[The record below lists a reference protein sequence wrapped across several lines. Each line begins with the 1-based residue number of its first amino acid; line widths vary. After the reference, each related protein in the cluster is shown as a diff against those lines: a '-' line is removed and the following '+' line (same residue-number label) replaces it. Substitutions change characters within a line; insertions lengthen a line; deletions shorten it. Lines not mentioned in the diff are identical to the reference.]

1 MKPFLALLSACSALA
16 LSGCNFG
23 PNVPQKQSIPLLVN
37 YSEHTGSIGPASRT
51 AGDHWWQA
59 FGDPGLTRLIVL
71 GASGNLG
78 LKEAEARI
86 AAADGRV
93 TSANA
98 GFFPTVTLGA
108 KREVK
113 REIGSMR
120 TVDGEVVTRGAEFTS
135 KWLIDLFGEV
145 YSQARS
151 AEAKSEAARASLDVA
166 RLALV
171 SDLSAAYVDTRY
183 YQELSRVAERRAASF
198 RRTLG
203 LVRAQ
208 RNEGLAS
215 DLDVA
220 RAETE
225 LSAAEAEVPIQE
237 ANVRRAANRAAT
249 LVGRS
254 ASEVLPVLKAE
265 GGQPLPVYDARVG
278 VPADLLRNRPD
289 VRVAELEFQAA
300 AADIGYAWSQLFPSI
315 SLNGSIAPSYISTDA
330 KSGTLN
336 TWSFGPTLRLPIFEG
351 GRLTANVGV
360 AEAEAR
366 AREVAWR
373 QSVLKAVEEVENALV
388 TFARQKRAF
397 EAAASQ
403 VSAARRSYD
412 LSQAAYK
419 GGVTPLFE
427 ALDAERRYFESA
439 VELAEVKRQVAREF
453 IDLNVAVG
461 RGLAGPGRANPQRVA
476 RGR

>member
-151 AEAKSEAARASLDVA
+151 AEAKSEAARA
-166 RLALV
+166 
-171 SDLSAAYVDTRY
+171 
-183 YQELSRVAERRAASF
+183 RRA
-198 RRTLG
+198 
-203 LVRAQ
+203 
-208 RNEGLAS
+208 
-215 DLDVA
+215 
-220 RAETE
+220 
-225 LSAAEAEVPIQE
+225 
-237 ANVRRAANRAAT
+237 
-249 LVGRS
+249 
-254 ASEVLPVLKAE
+254 
-265 GGQPLPVYDARVG
+265 
-278 VPADLLRNRPD
+278 
-289 VRVAELEFQAA
+289 
-300 AADIGYAWSQLFPSI
+300 
-315 SLNGSIAPSYISTDA
+315 
-330 KSGTLN
+330 
-336 TWSFGPTLRLPIFEG
+336 
-351 GRLTANVGV
+351 
-360 AEAEAR
+360 
-366 AREVAWR
+366 
-373 QSVLKAVEEVENALV
+373 
-388 TFARQKRAF
+388 
-397 EAAASQ
+397 
-403 VSAARRSYD
+403 
-412 LSQAAYK
+412 
-419 GGVTPLFE
+419 
-427 ALDAERRYFESA
+427 
-439 VELAEVKRQVAREF
+439 
-453 IDLNVAVG
+453 
-461 RGLAGPGRANPQRVA
+461 
-476 RGR
+476 